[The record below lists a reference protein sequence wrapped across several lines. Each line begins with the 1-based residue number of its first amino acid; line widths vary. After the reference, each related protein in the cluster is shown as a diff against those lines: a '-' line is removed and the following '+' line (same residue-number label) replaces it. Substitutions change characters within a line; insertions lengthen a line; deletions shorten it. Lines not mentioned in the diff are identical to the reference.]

1 MYSFKRTEE
10 QELLLE
16 SLGEMMQEFPDEY
29 WKKCDEERKFPQE
42 WYEKMVECG
51 FHLLGLPEEI
61 GGTPVDAVT
70 HLMFIEE
77 MGRLGGP
84 VTLMGNFLRVKDV
97 MSFGTEEQVKDVL
110 KQAETAPV
118 SFSIGSTEPQAGSD
132 SKGITTRAV
141 KRNGKVYITGH
152 KSFISHALN
161 TSKMMTACIDD
172 DGNVTLYMV
181 PFNSPGV
188 TMEDVHKIGFKCSST
203 CEVYLDNVEVD
214 ESDRFGP
221 EGKGFLCL
229 MENYAYE
236 RLVIAAQAL
245 GYAECAYE
253 DAMKYVNQ
261 REQFGKRIADFQL
274 TQQKA
279 LEMYLRIENM
289 KNLLYKG
296 AWNIDNDIEDRVLP
310 NAAKYYCTREG
321 FKVIDDAMSMM
332 GGIGCTDDCR
342 ISRLWRDSRMF
353 RITGGT
359 DEIMI
364 HTAGRGLLKRFR

>member
-141 KRNGKVYITGH
+141 KRNGKV
-152 KSFISHALN
+152 S
-161 TSKMMTACIDD
+161 C
-172 DGNVTLYMV
+172 
-181 PFNSPGV
+181 
-188 TMEDVHKIGFKCSST
+188 
-203 CEVYLDNVEVD
+203 
-214 ESDRFGP
+214 
-221 EGKGFLCL
+221 
-229 MENYAYE
+229 
-236 RLVIAAQAL
+236 
-245 GYAECAYE
+245 
-253 DAMKYVNQ
+253 
-261 REQFGKRIADFQL
+261 
-274 TQQKA
+274 
-279 LEMYLRIENM
+279 
-289 KNLLYKG
+289 
-296 AWNIDNDIEDRVLP
+296 
-310 NAAKYYCTREG
+310 
-321 FKVIDDAMSMM
+321 
-332 GGIGCTDDCR
+332 
-342 ISRLWRDSRMF
+342 
-353 RITGGT
+353 GT
-359 DEIMI
+359 
-364 HTAGRGLLKRFR
+364 HLKRPGSSRFPLTSASFQMRSPI